1 MKLATNVSRPTNIVL
16 RRFRFLMKIAR
27 HPQLSR
33 DQSFIEFLQV
43 EGELPKVS
51 GVSIL
56 SGAGI
61 AKLIGKVGDS
71 INKMTYTLPESD
83 QVRESFS

>member
-1 MKLATNVSRPTNIVL
+1 
-16 RRFRFLMKIAR
+16 MKIAR

-83 QVRESFS
+83 QVSDYFPVWFFFLYIFNVKLKND